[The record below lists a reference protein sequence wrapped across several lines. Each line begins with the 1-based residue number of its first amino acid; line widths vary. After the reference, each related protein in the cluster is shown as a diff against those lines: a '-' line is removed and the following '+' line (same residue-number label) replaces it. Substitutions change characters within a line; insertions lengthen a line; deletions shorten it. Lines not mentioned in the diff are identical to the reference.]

1 MDAARSQG
9 SHSREESM
17 GLQGTALRALRFDLV
32 LLCAWAACSTP
43 VGSESASAEHV
54 QRELEA
60 TVLSTGRL
68 SAATLQTLERLG
80 LGGVV
85 QADRDRA
92 LEAMLRAFRADRDP
106 DLLYALA
113 ELSYLHAC
121 ETGRREVHLAAA
133 VYAYAL
139 LFPGS
144 GSPPPLAFWDPRLR
158 SSFDLYN
165 RALVEGLFRVA
176 LGTDGAALGT
186 DGAALGTDGVA
197 PGADGAALSGAV
209 VELAPGRLTVDWDPA
224 RLVWSGLPLR
234 EMIPASHLAVR
245 GLRNRYR
252 RSGIGAPFIASI
264 DERQALSRFED
275 THVPPGLKVPITA
288 FLRIENPREAIARG
302 EIRARLEIYS
312 PDSQDSI
319 RIDGQS
325 VPLES
330 DATCALAHTLEGSR
344 IWDLE
349 LAGFFRSEFPLPLPG
364 RRMRPSGVLLTH
376 PYRPGRVPLV
386 LVHGTASSPARWAEL
401 VNEIENDARLGPRY
415 QVWLYLYNSGNPVA
429 YSGARFAESL
439 RTAVAA
445 LDPQGRDPALRDM
458 VLLGHSQG
466 GLLVKLAVVESGDR
480 FWQRVSDKPFAQIDL
495 PEDRRERLRSYF
507 YFEPLPFVRRVIFL
521 ATPHRGSY
529 LAGFSVSRLLSDLI
543 TLPRDLTDVAVDLG
557 TLGKE
562 ALALRKIDRL
572 PTSLDNMTPG
582 NPFIQ
587 VLASLSVAPGVA
599 AHSIIAVKGEG
610 PPEAQSDGV
619 VRYTSA
625 HLEGVESEKV
635 VRSGHSAQG
644 DPETINEVR
653 RILREHLELLDAP
666 S

>member
-1 MDAARSQG
+1 MSPDAAAS
-9 SHSREESM
+9 
-17 GLQGTALRALRFDLV
+17 RALPLAAA
-32 LLCAWAACSTP
+32 LLCALAACSTP
-43 VGSESASAEHV
+43 VGSEPASAERV

-60 TVLSTGRL
+60 SVLSTGRL
-68 SAATLQTLERLG
+68 SAPTLQTLERLG
-80 LGGVV
+80 LRDLVR
-85 QADRDRA
+85 AERDRT
-92 LEAMLRAFRADRDP
+92 LDAMLRAFRADRDP

-113 ELSYLHAC
+113 ELSYLHAG

-139 LFPGS
+139 LFPGP
-144 GSPPPLAFWDPRLR
+144 GSPPLALWDPRLR
-158 SSFDLYN
+158 TSFDLYN
-165 RALVEGLFRVA
+165 RALVEGLFLSR
-176 LGTDGAALGT
+176 GTGA
-186 DGAALGTDGVA
+186 
-197 PGADGAALSGAV
+197 AALSGAV

-224 RLVWSGLPLR
+224 RMVWGGLPLR
-234 EMIPASHLAVR
+234 ELIPASHLEVR

-252 RSGIGAPFIASI
+252 RPGIGAPFIASI
-264 DERQALSRFED
+264 DQRQALSRFED

-288 FLRIENPREAIARG
+288 FLRIDDPREAIASGR
-302 EIRARLEIYS
+302 IRARLEIHS
-312 PDSQDSI
+312 PDAEDSI

-330 DATCALAHTLEGSR
+330 DTTCALAHTLEGSR

-349 LAGFFRSEFPLPLPG
+349 LAGFFRSEFPIPLPG
-364 RRMRPSGVLLTH
+364 RRAAPSGVLLTH

-401 VNEIENDARLGPRY
+401 LNEIENDPRLGRRY

-439 RTAVAA
+439 RSTVAA

-466 GLLVKLAVVESGDR
+466 GLLVKLAVVHSGDR
-480 FWQRVSDKPFAQIDL
+480 LWQRVSDKPFSQIDL

-529 LAGFSVSRLLSDLI
+529 LAAFSVSRLISDLI
-543 TLPRDLTDVAVDLG
+543 TLPRDLTEVAVDLG

-587 VLASLSVAPGVA
+587 VLASLPVAPGVA
-599 AHSIIAVKGEG
+599 VHSIIAVKHDG
-610 PPEAQSDGV
+610 PPQSQSDGV

-625 HLEGVESEKV
+625 HLDGVESEKI

-644 DPETINEVR
+644 DPQTINEVR
-653 RILREHLELLDAP
+653 RILREHLDLLDAP